1 MSPCLKKGIGLGY
14 VNTTNSKIETTILI
28 EIRNK
33 KLEAHVVKLPFVI
46 T

>member
-1 MSPCLKKGIGLGY
+1 MSPCLKEGIGLGY
-14 VNTTNSKIETTILI
+14 VNSANSKIGTTILI

-33 KLEAHVVKLPFVI
+33 KVEASVVKLPFVI

>member
-14 VNTTNSKIETTILI
+14 VNTTNSKMDTTILI
-28 EIRNK
+28 EIRDK
-33 KLEAHVVKLPFVI
+33 KLEASVVKLPFVI